1 MLNKRPYLSPSL
13 LSLILA
19 TTVACSSEPDAPSQA
34 GMDMTPS
41 PTGDMGSTDVDM
53 PSSGERDMPAP
64 PVTMEDMSADMAS
77 GPTDMGT
84 PGEDMA
90 PPAMDM
96 SPPPEDMGTPQVRS
110 LCAPLEAP
118 TGNTITVT
126 PAQANELPSI
136 IASASTG
143 DTILLEDGT
152 YKSTLS
158 GEGSRRLIFR
168 TPGIT
173 VRSASGDP
181 TKVIIDAEYDTNEL
195 VYVTTSDITIA
206 GVTLMRA
213 RDHLVH
219 ATGDGATTTR
229 NLKLHNVHF
238 IDAGEQF
245 VKINSTTQDGYADD
259 GEITCSRFELT
270 DAGRPEIERSPGGC
284 YTGGVDAHAA
294 RGWRI
299 AHNHFEGIYC
309 AGEGLAEHAVHFW
322 RSSRDTLVE
331 NNIII
336 DCARGVGFGL
346 GGPVE
351 KRVYA
356 DDPYA
361 DVGPIEHFDGI
372 IRNNVIFADIDFYDT
387 GIELQYA
394 HGAKVYH
401 NTVMSTEGA
410 AGFYTSIDYR
420 FETTQVDITNNIA
433 RRITK
438 RNDGKANL
446 EGNLEGLDLSYF
458 VDPLNGDFHLVPNS
472 AAIDAGVS
480 ISGDTGLD
488 LDAKPRTDGSPD
500 VGADEFGAE

>member
-1 MLNKRPYLSPSL
+1 MSRRLTPL
-13 LSLILA
+13 LSILLLA
-19 TTVACSSEPDAPSQA
+19 ACSSEPDATPTE
-34 GMDMTPS
+34 DMQTTTP
-41 PTGDMGSTDVDM
+41 G
-53 PSSGERDMPAP
+53 A
-64 PVTMEDMSADMAS
+64 DMSAADMSTPTEQDMPGPVVEEDMNTPAADMAN
-77 GPTDMGT
+77 T
-84 PGEDMA
+84 PEDMTSNMPDA
-90 PPAMDM
+90 DM
-96 SPPPEDMGTPQVRS
+96 STPPEDMGTPQPRS
-110 LCAPLEAP
+110 LCAPMEAP
-118 TGNTITVT
+118 SGNVITVT
-126 PAQANELPSI
+126 PSQANDLPSI
-136 IASASTG
+136 IASANTG
-143 DTILLEDGT
+143 DTILLEDGV

-173 VRSASGDP
+173 LRSASGDP
-181 TKVIIDAEYDTNEL
+181 TKVIIDGEYNTNEL
-195 VYVTTSDITIA
+195 VYVTTDDITVA
-206 GVTLMRA
+206 EVTLTRA

-229 NLKLHNVHF
+229 NLQLHRVHF
-238 IDAGEQF
+238 VDAGEQF

-322 RSSRDTLVE
+322 RSSRDTIVE
-331 NNIII
+331 NNTII
-336 DCARGVGFGL
+336 DCARGIGFGL

-351 KRVYA
+351 KRTYP

-361 DVGPIEHFDGI
+361 GVGSIEHFDGV

-394 HGAKVYH
+394 RGARVYH
-401 NTVMSTEGA
+401 NTVMSTEDA

-420 FETTQVDITNNIA
+420 FETTLVELHNNIA
-433 RRITK
+433 RRITS
-438 RNDGKANL
+438 RNGGMANR
-446 EGNLEGLDLSYF
+446 EGNLEGLALDLF
-458 VDPLNGDFHLVPNS
+458 VDPLNGDFHLVEGA

-480 ISGDTGLD
+480 LGMDSGLD
-488 LDAKPRTDGSPD
+488 LDGLPREDDKPD
-500 VGADEFGAE
+500 VGADEYGVP